1 LRLFGASKSIAGIW
15 GLAVH
20 DKLEHKVRIVGLTG
34 GIGAGKSAAADVF
47 IELGVTVI
55 DTDKIAHQL
64 TEAGGAANAS
74 IGEAFGAEML
84 EDAGGMA
91 RSKMRAL
98 VFADAT
104 ARQKLEAIL
113 HPLIHDAVSNAI
125 AALDSRLSYAVLAI
139 PLLFERMTFRHLL
152 WRTVSLDCSVQTQI
166 KRVISR
172 SQLATDEIKRIIAAQ
187 APRTLRLQLADDVI
201 HNEAGF
207 AQLRTQ
213 IDALHRRYIE
223 TKTEAETR
231 MATKV

>member
-1 LRLFGASKSIAGIW
+1 VLN
-15 GLAVH
+15 
-20 DKLEHKVRIVGLTG
+20 KLGTMDHKVRIVGLTG

-47 IELGVTVI
+47 TALGVTVI

-64 TEAGGAANAS
+64 TEIGGAANAS
-74 IGEAFGAEML
+74 IGAAFGAEML
-84 EDAGGMA
+84 EDAGGMS
-91 RSKMRAL
+91 RSKMRTL

-152 WRTVSLDCSVQTQI
+152 WRTVSLDCTVETQI
-166 KRVISR
+166 RRVTSR

-187 APRTLRLQLADDVI
+187 APRALRLQLADDVI

-213 IDALHRRYIE
+213 VETLHRRYIE
-223 TKTEAETR
+223 TITETITETETSIETR
-231 MATKV
+231 MAIKA